1 MIKLTE
7 LDLMPTTA
15 PYPFDGEAIDHA
27 ALEAFIKVTIGQN
40 KKSIIIFGANW
51 CPDALHLEAVMQLP
65 TISKFIQANFE
76 VMRVDL
82 GKYDLNMT
90 AIELFGI
97 PSTEGIPRV
106 FILDLLGNPMNR
118 DSNDKW
124 RSARDSNAQE
134 IFNYFQYFSTLN

>member
-1 MIKLTE
+1 
-7 LDLMPTTA
+7 
-15 PYPFDGEAIDHA
+15 
-27 ALEAFIKVTIGQN
+27 
-40 KKSIIIFGANW
+40 
-51 CPDALHLEAVMQLP
+51 
-65 TISKFIQANFE
+65 
-76 VMRVDL
+76 MRVDL

>member
-1 MIKLTE
+1 
-7 LDLMPTTA
+7 
-15 PYPFDGEAIDHA
+15 
-27 ALEAFIKVTIGQN
+27 
-40 KKSIIIFGANW
+40 
-51 CPDALHLEAVMQLP
+51 MQLP